1 MATLAQ
7 TSLLTPVVRRLPG
20 RLLTLLDAWSLR
32 IAKRRAEQR
41 REAGRKRAKVL
52 ARKGAGA

>member
-20 RLLTLLDAWSLR
+20 RLLTLLDAWSQR
-32 IAKRRAEQR
+32 IARRRAEKR
-41 REAGRKRAKVL
+41 REAGRRRAEAL
-52 ARKGAGA
+52 IAPAS

>member
-32 IAKRRAEQR
+32 IARQRAEKR
-41 REAGRKRAKVL
+41 REAGRRRAEALTQKRA
-52 ARKGAGA
+52 GT

>member
-20 RLLTLLDAWSLR
+20 RLLTLLDAWSLK
-32 IAKRRAEQR
+32 IARQRAEKR
-41 REAGRKRAKVL
+41 REAGRKRAEAL
-52 ARKGAGA
+52 ARKRAGT